1 MAGVETL
8 LWVLTQLGRLIDF
21 YQLTGSEH
29 THTHRIL
36 SFLRYTLLG
45 QRLLQTL
52 NCYLNRCYPDKHQQ
66 WTLVDSCDQLA
77 VANSVAFVIN
87 WQ

>member
-1 MAGVETL
+1 MLVECPSALKAEQRMAGVETL

-21 YQLTGSEH
+21 YQLIGSEH

-45 QRLLQTL
+45 QKLLQTL
-52 NCYLNRCYPDKHQQ
+52 N
-66 WTLVDSCDQLA
+66 A
-77 VANSVAFVIN
+77 I
-87 WQ
+87 